1 MLSFANERLF
11 YKYVAGMNI
20 LRVLICCFFLFPTSS
35 FAASVDSLRIADA
48 LQSNMVIQQNK
59 PFKVWGGA
67 KPGRKVVI
75 HADWLAVPTEVYADA
90 NGNFMGIIPVPKAE
104 KGNFTAHR
112 INVTAGDEHVE
123 LSNLLIGD
131 VWICSGQSNMQF
143 SVKEMTG
150 AEQAISG
157 ADQPHIRLLNV
168 ALNFSETPLESFKG
182 NWQVCSPGS
191 VSGFSAVGYSF
202 GKKLSDNL
210 NIPIGLIFTGIGA
223 SSVQAYIPKA
233 DLTADTMLNRVY
245 LQPYLAHPKSKEP
258 VDGGFSFEKVMRPY
272 LLYNAMVHPLI
283 NLSIKGFIWYQ
294 GEANH
299 QERASY
305 VWATQTMINSWR
317 RNFSQGQ
324 LPFYYVQIA
333 PFFHDKEDPALAFD
347 AYFREAQ
354 EKIAALNNTYMVS
367 TMDVGDA
374 TDLHPKN
381 KKPVGERLAAVA
393 LNRAYNQLDVI
404 YQGPTVDEVGFEG
417 NTAYV
422 SFMPE
427 TLGSGLQT
435 NDGQP
440 PRFFYVAGADRV
452 FYPAEARIDGS
463 RIVVE
468 SDKVTDITAVRYAFF
483 NYPVTNL
490 ENKEG
495 FPALPFRT
503 DTWEE

>member
-1 MLSFANERLF
+1 MKLNRLR
-11 YKYVAGMNI
+11 ALTG
-20 LRVLICCFFLFPTSS
+20 CCLLFSIRS
-35 FAASVDSLRIADA
+35 FAAPVDSLHLSDV
-48 LQSNMVIQQNK
+48 LQSHMVIQQNQ
-59 PFKVWGGA
+59 PFKVWGEA

-75 HADWLAVPTEVYADA
+75 HADWLTVPTEVYADA
-90 NGNFMGIIPVPKAE
+90 NGNFMGIISVPKAE

-112 INVTAGDEHVE
+112 IDVTAGDEQVE

-150 AEQAISG
+150 AEQVISG
-157 ADQPHIRLLNV
+157 ADQSHIRLLNV
-168 ALNFSETPLESFKG
+168 ALNFSETPLENFKG
-182 NWQVCSPGS
+182 NWQVCSPES

-233 DLTADTMLNRVY
+233 DLAADTMLNRVY
-245 LQPYLAHPKSKEP
+245 LQPYLADPKSKEP

-272 LLYNAMVHPLI
+272 LLYNAMIHPLV
-283 NLSIKGFIWYQ
+283 NLSIKGVVWYQ

-299 QERASY
+299 LERESY
-305 VWATQTMINSWR
+305 VRATQTMINSWR
-317 RNFSQGQ
+317 RDFSQDQ

-333 PFFHDKEDPALAFD
+333 PFFHDREDPALAFD

-354 EKIAALNNTYMVS
+354 EKIADLNNIYMVS

-374 TDLHPKN
+374 KDLHPKN

-393 LNRAYNQLDVI
+393 LNRAYNQLDVV
-404 YQGPTVDEVGFEG
+404 YQGPLVDNVECAGRK
-417 NTAYV
+417 AYV
-422 SFMPE
+422 SFKAE
-427 TLGSGLQT
+427 TLGAGLQT

-468 SDKVTDITAVRYAFF
+468 SRKVADIAAVRYAFF

-503 DTWEE
+503 DTWEEKMK